1 MATSYEIIKQYLKD
15 EGHSFISKEE
25 YIETTISTD
34 SYQNSDS
41 TKLLSIVIKLEE
53 DGQIVKIIA
62 PYIYRFKFK
71 SGSHLKVS
79 LFQALLEI
87 SWKTKFVQFEYDSN
101 DGEIRGIVEF
111 PIEDSQFT
119 KKQLIRAIKSL
130 SSVIDLYHEEIT
142 KSLAVD
148 GEYILGSSQFEQ
160 GDRYRTILN
169 QTSSSKFKLS

>member
-15 EGHSFISKEE
+15 EGHSFISNEK
-25 YIETTISTD
+25 YIETTISTEN
-34 SYQNSDS
+34 YQNYDS

-53 DGQIVKIIA
+53 DGQTVKVIA
-62 PYIYRFKFK
+62 PYVYRFKFK
-71 SGSHLKVS
+71 SGSNLKVS

-111 PIEDSQFT
+111 PIEDAEFT
-119 KKQLIRAIKSL
+119 KKQLIRAIESL

-142 KSLAVD
+142 KSLTID
-148 GEYILGSSQFEQ
+148 GDYILGNSPHEQ
-160 GDRYRTILN
+160 SGRYRNILN
-169 QTSSSKFKLS
+169 QSSASKFNLG